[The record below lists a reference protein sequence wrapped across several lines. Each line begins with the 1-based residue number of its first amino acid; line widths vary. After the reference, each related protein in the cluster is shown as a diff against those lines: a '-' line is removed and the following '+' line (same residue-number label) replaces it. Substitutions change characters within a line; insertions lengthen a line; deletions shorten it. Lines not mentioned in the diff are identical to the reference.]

1 MDPKGAM
8 FDPELIE
15 LIKSVFDDAT
25 AMLPESKRTS
35 SIKAEMASSI
45 LACAAMGERNR
56 TALKTQALKVAE
68 VRLPFLNRERVH
80 RARRPPQ

>member
-45 LACAAMGERNR
+45 LAYAARGERNP
-56 TALKTQALKVAE
+56 TALKTQALRVAE
-68 VRLPFLNRERVH
+68 AHLPTL
-80 RARRPPQ
+80 

>member
-1 MDPKGAM
+1 VDPKGAL

-35 SIKAEMASSI
+35 SIKAEMASII
-45 LACAAMGERNR
+45 LACAANGERNP
-56 TALKTQALKVAE
+56 AVLKTQALRVAE
-68 VRLPFLNRERVH
+68 AYSPSK
-80 RARRPPQ
+80 